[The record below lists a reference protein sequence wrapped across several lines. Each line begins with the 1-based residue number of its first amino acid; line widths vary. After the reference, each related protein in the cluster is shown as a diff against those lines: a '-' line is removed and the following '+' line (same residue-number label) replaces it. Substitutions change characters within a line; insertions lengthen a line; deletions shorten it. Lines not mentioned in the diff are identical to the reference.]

1 MKGKVKWFQKKKG
14 IGFIIPED
22 NSSDV
27 FIHYSNIVGD
37 GFKILNQDDE
47 VSFDLVNLGK
57 GPIAQNII
65 KIN

>member
-22 NSSDV
+22 NSQDV

-65 KIN
+65 KI

>member
-22 NSSDV
+22 NSPDV
-27 FIHYSNIVGD
+27 FIHYSNIIGEGYKV
-37 GFKILNQDDE
+37 LNQDDE
-47 VSFDLVNLGK
+47 VTFDLVNLGK

-65 KIN
+65 KI